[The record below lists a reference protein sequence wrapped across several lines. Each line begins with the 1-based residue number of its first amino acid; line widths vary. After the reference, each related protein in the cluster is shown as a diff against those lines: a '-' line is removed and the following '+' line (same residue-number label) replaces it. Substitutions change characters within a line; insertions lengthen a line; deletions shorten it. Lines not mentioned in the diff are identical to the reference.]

1 MGIISFVVGSCSCAS
16 VAKALTLL
24 TGYSTSHKIVDKV
37 VVPVGTFCI
46 ASMVGDATG
55 KYAEQRIQEMK
66 KECDETVEKIRK
78 KKAAMEAAN
87 GQKPENIVHNIF
99 EETATRWSEDG
110 KPIAGRYPYESNNE
124 EEVKENGEG

>member
-1 MGIISFVVGSCSCAS
+1 MGIISLVVGSCSSMS
-16 VAKALTLL
+16 VAKALTMM
-24 TGYSTSHKIVDKV
+24 TGYSSGHKFVDKV
-37 VVPVGTFCI
+37 MVPVGTFCI

-66 KECDETVEKIRK
+66 KECDEAVAKIRK

-99 EETATRWSEDG
+99 EETVTKWSEDG
-110 KPIAGRYPYESNNE
+110 RPIAGRYPYESNNE